1 MKTRRPKISVERS
14 SPMKKAL
21 TGLSVIAALSSVI
34 SACAGIFY
42 TNGGSRR
49 TVENI
54 YGQRIILY
62 GDGVYANDSLLKAG
76 AAKGTDAIVIVV
88 GLILL
93 AVLPLCGRKKAC
105 AALRT
110 GLLLIILY
118 ASACLIMGMS
128 FNRLFLLYV
137 LQFSSSL
144 FAFIL
149 SLRDLLNTE
158 IFQSQLYEKRLI
170 GTGVFLLAGGC
181 STLVWFALII
191 PTVVTGQPLQTI
203 EIYTTEPVF
212 AFDLAIVLPSLLFCG
227 VALLRKKKI
236 GYKTAPVFLT
246 FLSGVGAC
254 AIVQPVFQNLFGVI
268 APRAQSLG
276 LAGSFAILGILAAV
290 LNGKLLKFSN

>member
-1 MKTRRPKISVERS
+1 
-14 SPMKKAL
+14 MKKAL
-21 TGLSVIAALSSVI
+21 PGLSAIAALSSVI

-42 TNGGSRR
+42 ADDGTRR

-54 YGQRIILY
+54 YGQKIILY

-76 AAKGTDAIVIVV
+76 AAKGTDAVVIIVS
-88 GLILL
+88 LILL
-93 AVLPLCGRKKAC
+93 AVLPLCGKKKAF
-105 AALRT
+105 ATLRS

-118 ASACLIMGMS
+118 ASACLILGMS
-128 FNRLFLLYV
+128 FNRLFLLYI

-149 SLRDLLNTE
+149 SFRYLLNTE
-158 IFQSQLYEKRLI
+158 IFQPRLYEKRLT
-170 GTGVFLLAGGC
+170 GTGIFLLAGSC
-181 STLVWFALII
+181 SALVWLALII
-191 PTVVTGQPLQTI
+191 PTVFTGQPLQTI

-227 VALLRKKKI
+227 IALLQKKKI

-254 AIVQPVFQNLFGVI
+254 AIVQTVFQNSLGIIV
-268 APRAQSLG
+268 PRAQSLG
-276 LAGSFAILGILAAV
+276 LAGSFAILGILATV
-290 LNGKLLKFSN
+290 LNLKLLKFTN